1 VSRPKVSR
9 LVPVG
14 LLLMS
19 AATLTHNWMHDR
31 FSEFVVGALIGVSI
45 VMMIVGTV
53 RSRRPSKRGGESRGP
68 CDSA

>member
-1 VSRPKVSR
+1 VSRPMASR

-19 AATLTHNWMHDR
+19 AATLYHNWTHDR
-31 FSEFVVGALIGVSI
+31 FSEFVVGALMGLSI

-53 RSRRPSKRGGESRGP
+53 RSRRQSNRGEESRRP
-68 CDSA
+68 CDSE